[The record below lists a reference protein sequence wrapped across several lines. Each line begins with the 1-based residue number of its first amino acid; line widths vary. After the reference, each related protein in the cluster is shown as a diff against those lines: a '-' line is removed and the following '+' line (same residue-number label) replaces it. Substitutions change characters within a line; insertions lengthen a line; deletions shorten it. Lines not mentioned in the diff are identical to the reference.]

1 MWVWVFWV
9 FWMLCILYLS
19 AIYWYGHKL
28 LSNYTKDDSPF
39 LLKNKSLPEAVSVI
53 VCAHNEKENL
63 QRLLPKLYAQN
74 FKRFEIV
81 VVDDRST
88 DGTLEFLHQE
98 KKNHP
103 NLKVVWI
110 RFRPDYIKGKKYA
123 LTLGIRAASHDK
135 LLLTDA
141 DCMPDSPDWIR
152 GMSAALEG
160 NTSFVLGYSPYE
172 KRKGLLNAFI
182 RYETLLTAAFYFS
195 AALAG
200 KPYMGVGRNLA
211 YRKSFFLAKKGF
223 YRHIRLAGGDDDL
236 FVNENATA
244 DNVAISLDP
253 RSRVYSLPKTK
264 LIEYYRQKTRHLSV
278 GKYYKQFDKNW
289 LGAFSISQIIFWI
302 GLIVLILAGTE
313 PYFMISGL
321 LLKGFMQFNF
331 LKTASGKLNDPIDLV
346 LLPILDFL
354 YVIYYVVLGIR
365 ALSSNNTR
373 WN

>member
-1 MWVWVFWV
+1 MSKYTEDDTP
-9 FWMLCILYLS
+9 YL
-19 AIYWYGHKL
+19 HR
-28 LSNYTKDDSPF
+28 
-39 LLKNKSLPEAVSVI
+39 NKSLPEAVSVI
-53 VCAHNEKENL
+53 VCAHNEKERL
-63 QRLLPKLYAQN
+63 KQLLPVLYAQN

-88 DGTLEFLHQE
+88 DGTLEFLYQE

-103 NLKVVWI
+103 NLKIVWV
-110 RFRPDYIKGKKYA
+110 RARPEYIKGKKYA

-135 LLLTDA
+135 ILLTDA
-141 DCMPDSPDWIR
+141 DCLPDSNNWIR
-152 GMSAALEG
+152 GMSAALESAPLESSTPESSTLR
-160 NTSFVLGYSPYE
+160 NKKDFVLGYSPYE

-182 RYETLLTAAFYFS
+182 RYETLLTATLYCS

-223 YRHIRLAGGDDDL
+223 YKYIRIAGGDDDL
-236 FVNENATA
+236 FINEHATS
-244 DNVAISLDP
+244 DNVAIRISP
-253 RSRVYSLPKTK
+253 QTKVHSIPKTT
-264 LIEYYRQKTRHLSV
+264 LLAYYRQKIRHLSV
-278 GKYYKQFDKNW
+278 GKYYKQFDKKW
-289 LGAFSISQIIFWI
+289 LGALSISQIIFWI

-313 PYFMISGL
+313 PYFIISGL
-321 LLKGFMQFNF
+321 IIKGYVQFIF
-331 LKTASGKLNDPIDLV
+331 IKTASRKLNDPIDLV